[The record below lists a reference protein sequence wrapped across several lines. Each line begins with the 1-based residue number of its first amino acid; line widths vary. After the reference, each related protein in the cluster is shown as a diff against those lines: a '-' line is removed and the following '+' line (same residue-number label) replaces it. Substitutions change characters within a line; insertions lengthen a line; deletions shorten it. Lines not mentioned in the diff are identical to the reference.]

1 MADLKAG
8 DGILEMTIQITRKET
23 GKVEEYK
30 LVSQPGEH
38 TIEDKKDGNNT
49 YHNV

>member
-30 LVSQPGEH
+30 IT
-38 TIEDKKDGNNT
+38 TIPEPIEGKKDGNNT
-49 YHNV
+49 HHNV

>member
-23 GKVEEYK
+23 GNVEEYK
-30 LVSQPGEH
+30 ITTIPEK

-49 YHNV
+49 HNTI

>member
-30 LVSQPGEH
+30 ITTIPET
-38 TIEDKKDGNNT
+38 TIEDKKNGSNTHNN
-49 YHNV
+49 V